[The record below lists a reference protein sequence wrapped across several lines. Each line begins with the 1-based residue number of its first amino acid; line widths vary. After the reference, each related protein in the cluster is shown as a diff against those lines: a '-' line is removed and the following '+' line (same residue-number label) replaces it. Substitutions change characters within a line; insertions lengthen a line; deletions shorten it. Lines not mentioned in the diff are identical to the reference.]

1 MIFALVATAT
11 LVEGSAVKGI
21 LSASMGLMIATVGID
36 LQSGAAR
43 FTFGS
48 PDLLDGIHLLTAII
62 GVYAIT
68 EVLVTVEQL
77 SCGTFRTTETV
88 GRMWASKAARS
99 EESRVGKEGVSKCR
113 LRWVRDH

>member
-21 LSASMGLMIATVGID
+21 LSASMGLMLATVGID
-36 LQSGAAR
+36 LQSGAAG

-62 GVYAIT
+62 GGNAIT

-77 SCGTFRTTETV
+77 
-88 GRMWASKAARS
+88 RS
-99 EESRVGKEGVSKCR
+99 EGRRGGKEWVSTFGS
-113 LRWVRDH
+113 RWST